1 MIVCATDVPANT
13 VNNGNVIV
21 TDGKVACVGSATAC
35 PVPAGHKQ
43 FSIVGACSGAALPA
57 PPPPAKPLL
66 CLVFV
71 HVACSALF
79 CCARTHTGG
88 HVTPGFVET
97 LSHVGLVDIGAE
109 SSTQDGRIDSSG
121 ATDASA
127 AVSEGAVLECTRIES
142 VA

>member
-1 MIVCATDVPANT
+1 MARWLAWE
-13 VNNGNVIV
+13 
-21 TDGKVACVGSATAC
+21 A
-35 PVPAGHKQ
+35 Q
-43 FSIVGACSGAALPA
+43 QLA
-57 PPPPAKPLL
+57 PSPPATSSSPLSVRAQALL
-66 CLVFV
+66 CQHLGHRLNLCCVC
-71 HVACSALF
+71 CSCVLLALL
-79 CCARTHTGG
+79 CSARTHTGG

-127 AVSEGAVLECTRIES
+127 AVSEGALLECTRIES